1 MRGGWSRNSALVGV
15 LGWTAVCA
23 CAGAGKAP
31 LGVIELLF
39 LFAILVIVPLGW
51 VLGEGIAPISSRPLR
66 SLAKAQPFAAAAVT
80 ASFWISPGSRAGM
93 LALPWALL
101 CLSIALVG
109 ALSPRSTRSLA
120 DFAVHMGRMDLAV
133 AAVWL
138 LASRLG
144 PHPMIFQEPIV
155 LLTEI
160 HFHYTGFASATI
172 LAAAVKASTK
182 SQSLCPL
189 RWFAVLVLF
198 TPLVLA
204 VGFVYSPLLKMFAGI
219 AMVVAMS
226 GLAVASTHSRRF
238 RLLSGESSLFKCFFR
253 DAGGGNGRGGNLRD
267 RRLAAPG
274 LAGDSAGSPDLRRS
288 STRWDFVVRN
298 TWLANRTR
306 PTFLRIYFRCVRLMG
321 KNADKA
327 AYSAKFSCCNS
338 SNESMPDGRF

>member
-51 VLGEGIAPISSRPLR
+51 VLGEGIAPISSPPLR
-66 SLAKAQPFAAAAVT
+66 SLAKAQPFAAAAVA

-138 LASRLG
+138 LAPRLG
-144 PHPMIFQEPIV
+144 PYPMIFQEPIV
-155 LLTEI
+155 LLTAV
-160 HFHYTGFASATI
+160 HFHYIGFASATI
-172 LAAAVKASTK
+172 LAAAVKAST
-182 SQSLCPL
+182 QSRIAGPL

-198 TPLVLA
+198 TPFVLA
-204 VGFVYSPLLKMFAGI
+204 AGFVYSPLLKMFAGFT
-219 AMVVAMS
+219 MVVAMS
-226 GLAVASTHSRRF
+226 GLAVLQLILAAFVSSRVSRAYLNGF
-238 RLLSGESSLFKCFFR
+238 IR
-253 DAGGGNGRGGNLRD
+253 DACGGNGCGGNLCD
-267 RRLAAPG
+267 RRLAASG
-274 LAGDSAGSPDLRRS
+274 LAGDSAGGPDPRHFQCS
-288 STRWDFVVRN
+288 GIFTVRN
-298 TWLANRTR
+298 TGMANRTR
-306 PTFLRIYFRCVRLMG
+306 PTFQRICFRCIR
-321 KNADKA
+321 
-327 AYSAKFSCCNS
+327 
-338 SNESMPDGRF
+338 

>member
-51 VLGEGIAPISSRPLR
+51 VLGEGIAPISSPPLR
-66 SLAKAQPFAAAAVT
+66 SLAKAQPFAAAAVA

-109 ALSPRSTRSLA
+109 VLSPRSTRSLA

-144 PHPMIFQEPIV
+144 PYPMIFQEPIV
-155 LLTEI
+155 LLTAV
-160 HFHYTGFASATI
+160 HFHYIGFASATI
-172 LAAAVKASTK
+172 LAAAVKAST
-182 SQSLCPL
+182 QSRIEGPL

-198 TPLVLA
+198 TPFVLA
-204 VGFVYSPLLKMFAGI
+204 AGFVYSPLLKMFAGFT
-219 AMVVAMS
+219 MVVAMS
-226 GLAVASTHSRRF
+226 GLAV
-238 RLLSGESSLFKCFFR
+238 LQLI
-253 DAGGGNGRGGNLRD
+253 
-267 RRLAAPG
+267 LAAFVSSRVSRAYLMVSSAT
-274 LAGDSAGSPDLRRS
+274 LAAAMGVAAIYGIGDWLHRDWLVIPQVAQTHGIFNVLGFSLCGILGWLIELAPPSSESVSDAYVDGKEPMTKLRSPQVL
-288 STRWDFVVRN
+288 V
-298 TWLANRTR
+298 LQ
-306 PTFLRIYFRCVRLMG
+306 
-321 KNADKA
+321 
-327 AYSAKFSCCNS
+327 
-338 SNESMPDGRF
+338 